1 MYRSTTP
8 TLIFNI
14 KNPNFDMTTIDICH
28 VTIEGFM
35 GTPQIIIENPDID
48 TTNKKISV
56 VLTQEQTKSFDVG
69 NVKIQLKIKLN
80 NGSVV
85 CSPVITKDMNEIL
98 EEAIL

>member
-14 KNPNFDMTTIDICH
+14 KNTGFDMATIDICH
-28 VTIEGFM
+28 VTVEGFM
-35 GTPQIIIENPDID
+35 GTPKIIYENPDID

-56 VLTQEQTKSFDVG
+56 VMSQEETKQFDVG

>member
-14 KNPNFDMTTIDICH
+14 KNPNFDMATIDICH

-35 GTPQIIIENPDID
+35 GTPQIIIEDPDID